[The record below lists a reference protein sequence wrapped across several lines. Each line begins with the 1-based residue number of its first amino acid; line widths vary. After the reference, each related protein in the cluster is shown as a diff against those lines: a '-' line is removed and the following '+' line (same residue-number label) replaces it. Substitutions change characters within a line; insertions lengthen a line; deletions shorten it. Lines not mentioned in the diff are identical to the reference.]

1 MNLMTPATWSEYL
14 SEKNPWT
21 KRLMG
26 LETFS
31 KTRNLEQIDAEY
43 DRVKYGQLAEYNG
56 DSIEAYKQEEFK
68 RSGLADS
75 DEMFISFAENI
86 FQTQLFMARS
96 IFYSLIVNA
105 VKNYSSDTLCE
116 LGCGYGYNLSY
127 LKNTVSFVYG
137 GEYSKNAVQL
147 GKKLNMNVMPFNY
160 YEANDYQIIKPN
172 STILTV
178 HSVEQIP
185 NAECF
190 IEGLCSVKKNI
201 FRVVNIEPSFLPS
214 RKSLVGCLRNRY
226 IELNDYN
233 RNLFNLLKNRHDIE
247 ILDYSEDIFGLNPLN
262 SASLAVWQF
271 K

>member
-1 MNLMTPATWSEYL
+1 MKTASWNEYL

-21 KRLMG
+21 QRLLG
-26 LETFS
+26 LEKFA

-43 DRVKYGQLAEYNG
+43 DQVKYGQLADYNA
-56 DSIEAYKQEEFK
+56 DSIEAYKKEEFK
-68 RSGLADS
+68 RGGLDDR
-75 DEMFISFAENI
+75 DEIFISFEENI
-86 FQTQLFMARS
+86 FKTQLFLARS
-96 IFYSLIVNA
+96 IFYSLITHA
-105 VKNYSSDTLCE
+105 VKKYSSDNLCE

-127 LKNTVSFVYG
+127 LKNTVSCVYG

-147 GKKLNMNVMPFNY
+147 GKKLNMDVMPFNY
-160 YEANDYQIIKPN
+160 YEANDYKIIKPN

-178 HSVEQIP
+178 HSLEQIP

-190 IEGLCSVKKNI
+190 IEGLYSVKHNI
-201 FRVVNIEPSFLPS
+201 VRVVNIELSFLSS

-233 RNLFNLLKNRHDIE
+233 RNLFDLLKNMNDIE